1 MSITLKTNIT
11 NLPKVGEKISKKINK
26 LGIHKI
32 MDLLF
37 YYPSRYDDYS
47 KITDIINL
55 KIGETTTIKGQVNL
69 IANKRAWK
77 RKMYITECLINDTT
91 ENLKIIW
98 FNQPF
103 ITKMIKQGDEVFF
116 SGKIESTNYGLQM
129 VNPSYE
135 KEKTDQTHTARIVP
149 IYPLTEKL
157 TAKQVRYLIK
167 SVLPL
172 AKEIEEWLPDNIII
186 KYNLL
191 PIHQAIREVH
201 FPTNLKTLAQAR
213 TRLKF
218 NEHLL
223 IQLKTE
229 SIRKK
234 ISNQKAPTTEF
245 NEELTK
251 KFVASLPFI
260 LTDSQK
266 KSAWE
271 ILKELNKKQPMN
283 RLLQGDVGSGKTV
296 VAALAMLNVIDNKLQ
311 CALMAPTEIL
321 ANQHYQTIQS
331 LFDNFNIKI
340 ALLTRTKKIL
350 SGKETTQ
357 KNILKSIEN
366 NDVDIIIG
374 THSIIQQKVNFN
386 KLGLVVVDEQHRF
399 GVDQRKLLKQ
409 KKQVA
414 SNDEMPHLLSMTA
427 TPIPRSLALTL
438 YGDLDLSLITEM
450 PKNRKKIIT
459 KIVAPNNRDKTYN
472 FINEEIKKNRQA
484 FVICPL
490 IEESDKLGVKA
501 ATAEYKKLSKN
512 IFPHLNVG
520 LLHGKLKKDD
530 KQKEMDNFINNKT
543 NILVATS
550 VVEVGVDI
558 PNATIMIIEGADRF
572 GLAQL
577 HQFRGRVGRYKHQSY
592 CFLFTDSQ
600 NNKTFERLKSLV
612 ESHNGFQIAEKDLEL
627 RGSGEIYGLKQ
638 SGFPNLKIATL
649 TDFLIIKQTKEAAK
663 NIFSSDP
670 TLHKYD
676 GLKKR
681 LEDFT
686 HTIHLE

>member
-1 MSITLKTNIT
+1 MEITLETDIV
-11 NLPKVGEKISKKINK
+11 NLPRVGEKISNKINK

-37 YYPSRYDDYS
+37 YYPSRYDDFS
-47 KITDIINL
+47 KIIDIAKL
-55 KIGETTTIKGQVNL
+55 EIGQTATIQGQINL
-69 IANKRAWK
+69 IANKRAWRK
-77 RKMYITECLINDTT
+77 RMYLTECLINDATDS
-91 ENLKIIW
+91 LKIIW

-103 ITKMIKQGDEVFF
+103 ITKLLKQGDQVFF
-116 SGKIESTNYGLQM
+116 SGKIESTPYGLQM

-135 KEKTDQTHTARIVP
+135 KEKTDQTHTARIIP

-157 TAKQVRYLIK
+157 TAKQIRYLIK

-172 AKEIEEWLPDNIII
+172 AKKIEEWLPDDILK
-186 KYNLL
+186 KYKLL
-191 PIHQAIREVH
+191 PIYQAVREIH

-229 SIRKK
+229 GIRYKLSK
-234 ISNQKAPTTEF
+234 LKAPATIF
-245 NEELTK
+245 NQTLTK
-251 KFVASLPFI
+251 KFVDSLPFT
-260 LTDSQK
+260 LTYSQK

-271 ILKELNKKQPMN
+271 ILQELDKKQPMN

-296 VAALAMLNVIDNKLQ
+296 VAALAMLNIVDNHHQ

-321 ANQHYQTIQS
+321 ANQHFNTIQS
-331 LFDNFNIKI
+331 LFNNFDINI
-340 ALLTRTKKIL
+340 ALLTRTQKIL
-350 SGKETTQ
+350 SGQETTQ
-357 KNILKSIEN
+357 KNILDKIAKHE
-366 NDVDIIIG
+366 VDIIIG
-374 THSIIQQKVNFN
+374 THSLIQQKVNFS

-409 KKQVA
+409 KNQIIKKDQT
-414 SNDEMPHLLSMTA
+414 PHLLSMTA

-450 PKNRKKIIT
+450 PKDRKPIIT
-459 KIVAPNNRDKTYN
+459 KIVSPNDRKKAYD
-472 FINEEIKKNRQA
+472 FITKEVKKGRQA

-490 IEESDKLGVKA
+490 IEESDKMGVKA
-501 ATAEYKKLSKN
+501 ATAEYNKLSKQ
-512 IFPHLNVG
+512 IFTHLNVG
-520 LLHGKLKKDD
+520 LLHGRLKKDV
-530 KQKEMDNFINNKT
+530 KQKTMDNFTKNHI

-558 PNATIMIIEGADRF
+558 PNATIMMIEGSDRF

-592 CFLFTDSQ
+592 CFLFTDSL
-600 NNKTFERLKSLV
+600 NEKTNERMKALV
-612 ESHNGFQIAEKDLEL
+612 ESRSGFEIAEKDLSI
-627 RGSGEIYGLKQ
+627 RGAGEIYGLKQ

-649 TDFLIIKQTKEAAK
+649 TDFLLIKQTKEAGK
-663 NIFSSDP
+663 LIFTKDP
-670 TLHKYD
+670 KLIKLPN
-676 GLKKR
+676 LKIK
-681 LEDFT
+681 LDYFSQT
-686 HTIHLE
+686 VHLE